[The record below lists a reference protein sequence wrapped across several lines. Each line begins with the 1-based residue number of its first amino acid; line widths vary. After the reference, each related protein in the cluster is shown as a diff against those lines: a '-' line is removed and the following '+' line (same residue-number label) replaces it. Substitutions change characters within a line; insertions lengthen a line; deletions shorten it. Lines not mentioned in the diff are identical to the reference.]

1 MEDKLVFEGVGGTE
15 MLPYSLDI
23 QLLHPVQVKV
33 SLEKLR
39 FCLSFVLLFMT
50 KVRRIVLMKRSKFL
64 IFGPFHVNGLT
75 IAGTYG

>member
-50 KVRRIVLMKRSKFL
+50 KVRRIVLMKR
-64 IFGPFHVNGLT
+64 
-75 IAGTYG
+75 